1 MIKITRFFLLFVCS
15 LLYVSCIG
23 WEGDDDGTPPQS
35 LYTPVVLEREAFEN
49 SVQLLPPRNIEKS
62 GKIYVKDNLLFINE
76 VNKGFHIFNYETP
89 ENPVPLSF
97 LQILGATD
105 LAIRD
110 NVLYINQA
118 VDLVSINYNLTQN
131 TMSVSYRNENVF
143 PQKSSPDGMF
153 TSVGNNEIIIDWTE
167 Q

>member
-1 MIKITRFFLLFVCS
+1 MRKSTRFILLFLCS
-15 LLYVSCIG
+15 LLYVNCIG
-23 WEGDDDGTPPQS
+23 WESDNDTAQQS
-35 LYTPVVLEREAFEN
+35 LYSPVILEREAFEN
-49 SVQLLPPRNIEKS
+49 SVQLLPPQSIEES
-62 GKIYVKDNLLFINE
+62 GKIYVKDNLLFISE
-76 VNKGFHIFNYETP
+76 VNKGFHIFNYTTP

-131 TMSVSYRNENVF
+131 TMAVSYRNENVF
-143 PQKSSPDGMF
+143 PQKLSPDGL
-153 TSVGNNEIIIDWTE
+153 SGDIANDEIIIDWTE

>member
-1 MIKITRFFLLFVCS
+1 MIKITRFLLLFLCS

-23 WEGDDDGTPPQS
+23 WEGDNDPVPQS
-35 LYTPVVLEREAFEN
+35 SYSPVVLEREAFEN
-49 SVQLLPPRNIEKS
+49 SVQLLPPRSIEKS
-62 GKIYVKDNLLFINE
+62 GKIYVKDDLLFINE
-76 VNKGFHIFNYETP
+76 VNKGFHIFNYTTP

-131 TMSVSYRNENVF
+131 TMAVSYRNENVF
-143 PQKSSPDGMF
+143 PQKLSPDGMYA
-153 TSVGNNEIIIDWTE
+153 TIENDEIIIDWTE

>member
-1 MIKITRFFLLFVCS
+1 MIKITRLLLLFLCS

-23 WEGDDDGTPPQS
+23 WETDNDPVPQS
-35 LYTPVVLEREAFEN
+35 SYAPVVLEREAFEN

-62 GKIYVKDNLLFINE
+62 GKIYIKDNLLFISE
-76 VNKGFHIFNYETP
+76 VNKGFHIFNYTTP
-89 ENPVPLSF
+89 ENPVPVSF

-118 VDLVSINYNLTQN
+118 VDLVSINYNLAQN
-131 TMSVSYRNENVF
+131 TMAVSYRNENVF
-143 PQKSSPDGMF
+143 PQKLSPDEMY
-153 TSVGNNEIIIDWTE
+153 VAIENNEIIIDWTE